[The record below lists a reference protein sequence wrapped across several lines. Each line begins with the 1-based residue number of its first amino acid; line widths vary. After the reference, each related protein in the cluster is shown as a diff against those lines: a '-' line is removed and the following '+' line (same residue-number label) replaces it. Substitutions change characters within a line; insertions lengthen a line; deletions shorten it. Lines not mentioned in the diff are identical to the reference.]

1 MGLLTQK
8 LRRSIMAI
16 SIKSYEKK
24 YAALEEIVRNLD
36 QEDLSLNDMLTQY
49 KKGLTLVKE
58 CSQVLDSVEGE
69 IQQIIEEVRIAE

>member
-1 MGLLTQK
+1 
-8 LRRSIMAI
+8 MAI

-69 IQQIIEEVRIAE
+69 IQQIIAEVRIAE